1 MNFYKNVIEHHG
13 KLLVRGVKDGKD
25 YKEKIDYSPTLYAM
39 TQEQTQYKTLQGQ
52 YLKPITFG
60 SIKKA
65 RDFKRHYNTDN
76 APIYGMD
83 RYHYQYI
90 SDKHPNEVEFNKDVV

>member
-13 KLLVRGVKDGKD
+13 KLLVRGVRDGKD

-39 TQEQTQYKTLQGQ
+39 TQQQTDYRTLQGQ

-65 RDFKRHYNTDN
+65 RDFKRDC
-76 APIYGMD
+76 
-83 RYHYQYI
+83 
-90 SDKHPNEVEFNKDVV
+90 